1 MTTRWGTRSGDPLAA
16 DARLGEPTRPV
27 AGEGDGRVRR
37 AVVLIHGIGEQEPT
51 GTLRGFLDG
60 LGLGREAWSKPDRVS
75 DNLEL
80 RRMSLYG
87 RSSRRAP
94 TDLYELYWA
103 HHAPTS
109 SAPQVLAWLGRLLRR
124 RSGWAGGPA
133 APALNVLTLGLLLT
147 VAVAALIAVVMVS
160 REGVRAWLT
169 QPPFWVAAG
178 LAGAQAAVRPLLTR
192 RLADAERYLTPDPS
206 GVAAR
211 TDIRTEG
218 LELMRRLHTSGV
230 YDEIA
235 VVGHS
240 LGSVIGY
247 DILRLFWDEARHPTF
262 EKAGPQPEAE
272 RLVHDY
278 SDPLGLEAGEVE
290 VFQHVQRR
298 LWREC
303 RERGVPWLV
312 TDFLTLGSPLAH
324 GRLLLDTRASSL
336 QRRQDDLELPMCPPM
351 PSLAP
356 SADADERSASFY
368 PAVLRRGD
376 LERTALVG
384 NHGAPFGPTRWTN
397 LYFPARW
404 LAFGDP
410 VGGPLRG
417 LLGTGIRD
425 VAVHHSGRHHPWWH
439 RLLPLHDHLRYW
451 DPLPGAGRRRAATVE
466 CVPTIRAVLGLEP
479 EPGTDPT
486 GDRGDDR

>member
-1 MTTRWGTRSGDPLAA
+1 MTTRWGTRSGDLRAA
-16 DARLGEPTRPV
+16 DVRLGDPARPV

-87 RSSRRAP
+87 RATRRAP

-103 HHAPTS
+103 HHAP
-109 SAPQVLAWLGRLLRR
+109 SASGPQVVAWLVRLLRR
-124 RSGWAGGPA
+124 RSGWTGGPA
-133 APALNVLTLGLLLT
+133 APALNVLTLLLMLT
-147 VAVAALIAVVMVS
+147 VLAAALIAVLMVS

-169 QPPFWVAAG
+169 EPPFWVAAG
-178 LAGAQAAVRPLLTR
+178 LAAVQAAVRPLLTR
-192 RLADAERYLTPDPS
+192 RLADAERYLTPDPA

-211 TDIRTEG
+211 TEIRSEG
-218 LELMRRLHTSGV
+218 LELMRRLHASGV

-262 EKAGPQPEAE
+262 ERAGPQPEAE

-278 SDPLGLEAGEVE
+278 SDPLGLAPGEVE

-303 RERGVPWLV
+303 RDRGVPWLV
-312 TDFLTLGSPLAH
+312 TDFVTLGSPLAH

-336 QRRQDDLELPMCPPM
+336 QRRQDDLELPTCPPM

-368 PAVLRRGD
+368 PAVLRKGD
-376 LERTALVG
+376 LERSVLVG

-397 LYFPARW
+397 LYFPTRW
-404 LAFGDP
+404 LVFGDP
-410 VGGPLRG
+410 VGGPLREV
-417 LLGTGIRD
+417 LGTGIRD

-451 DPLPGAGRRRAATVE
+451 ARLDGPARSRPATVE
-466 CVPTIRAVLGLEP
+466 SVPLIRAVLGLEAQQ
-479 EPGTDPT
+479 EQVV
-486 GDRGDDR
+486 RGG

>member
-1 MTTRWGTRSGDPLAA
+1 MTTRWGARAGEARGS
-16 DARLGEPTRPV
+16 DAPRPV

-87 RSSRRAP
+87 RSTHRVP

-103 HHAPTS
+103 HHAPTAS
-109 SAPQVLAWLGRLLRR
+109 GPQVVAWLGRLLRR
-124 RSGWAGGPA
+124 RSGWSGGPA
-133 APALNVLTLGLLLT
+133 APALNVLTLLLT
-147 VAVAALIAVVMVS
+147 LTVVAAVVIAVVMVS

-169 QPPFWVAAG
+169 EPPFWVAAG
-178 LAGAQAAVRPLLTR
+178 LALAQAAVRPLLTR
-192 RLADAERYLTPDPS
+192 RLADAERYLTPDPA
-206 GVAAR
+206 GIAPR
-211 TDIRTEG
+211 TEIRTEG
-218 LELMRRLHTSGV
+218 LELMRRLHASGIYSEV
-230 YDEIA
+230 A

-262 EKAGPQPEAE
+262 EMAGPQPEAE

-278 SDPLGLEAGEVE
+278 SDPLGLEPGEVE

-312 TDFLTLGSPLAH
+312 TDFITLGSPLAH

-356 SADADERSASFY
+356 SADADERSAAFY
-368 PAVLRRGD
+368 PTVLRKGD
-376 LERTALVG
+376 LERGVLVG

-397 LYFPARW
+397 LYFPAR
-404 LAFGDP
+404 LLVFGDP

-417 LLGTGIRD
+417 VFGTGIRD
-425 VAVHHSGRHHPWWH
+425 VAVHHSGRHRPWWH

-451 DPLPGAGRRRAATVE
+451 APLERAARARPDTVE
-466 CVPTIRAVLGLEP
+466 CVPVLRSVLGLETQGEKADGIP
-479 EPGTDPT
+479 AAGGDP
-486 GDRGDDR
+486 